1 MPVENFYAYENWTNT
16 CTKAHRGSCTY
27 CRDGQGF
34 QGRGNRTPS
43 GQWLGPFSSLSE
55 GMNEATRAARRH
67 DNYEVWS
74 IGVCG
79 HCG

>member
-1 MPVENFYAYENWTNT
+1 MDKDST
-16 CTKAHRGSCTY
+16 
-27 CRDGQGF
+27 
-34 QGRGNRTPS
+34 GRGNHTPS

-55 GMNEATRAARRH
+55 GINEATRAARRH